1 MKTMKLAGTVA
12 ATALMLA
19 LSACNKPA
27 DTSTPTAL
35 AAADTTK
42 IDTAAVAA
50 AVKADVAGL
59 VAAFNARDAAK
70 AVSYDAP
77 DYVSMMH
84 GVPNVV
90 GPEADLIATQAQVS
104 DPNAKLAVSDE
115 SVDVAAS
122 GDLAVYRA
130 TYAYT
135 FTDATTKA
143 PVTETGNWVLVF
155 KAQPDGARK
164 ISLGVISDLPAPKP

>member
-1 MKTMKLAGTVA
+1 MKSLRLAGAVVA
-12 ATALMLA
+12 VTLLASGCAKKAEDAAPVATAA
-19 LSACNKPA
+19 PA
-27 DTSTPTAL
+27 V
-35 AAADTTK
+35 
-42 IDTAAVAA
+42 DTAAIAA

-59 VAAFNARDAAK
+59 VAAFNARDAVK

-90 GPEADLIATQAQVS
+90 GAEADLVATKAQVA

-115 SVDVAAS
+115 TVDVAAS
-122 GDLAVYRA
+122 GDLATYRA

-135 FTDATTKA
+135 FTDPKTNAA
-143 PVTETGNWVLVF
+143 VTEPGNWILVF
-155 KAQPDGARK
+155 KTQPDGSRK
-164 ISLGVISDLPAPKP
+164 IAYGVISDTPPAK

>member
-1 MKTMKLAGTVA
+1 MTMKLTGSIMALALALNLAACSKPANGDRA
-12 ATALMLA
+12 AT
-19 LSACNKPA
+19 SPA
-27 DTSTPTAL
+27 THVA
-35 AAADTTK
+35 K
-42 IDTAAVAA
+42 VDTAAVAE
-50 AVKADVAGL
+50 AVKADAAGL

-84 GVPNVV
+84 GAPNVV
-90 GPEADLIATQAQVS
+90 GPAADLVATKAQVA
-104 DPNAKLAVSDE
+104 DPNVKLVVSNE

-135 FTDATTKA
+135 FTDPKTKA
-143 PVTETGNWVLVF
+143 PSTETGNWVLVF
-155 KAQPDGARK
+155 KTQPDGSRK
-164 ISLGVISDLPAPKP
+164 ISLGVISDTPPAS

>member
-1 MKTMKLAGTVA
+1 MKLTGSIA
-12 ATALMLA
+12 ATALVLA
-19 LSACNKPA
+19 LSACSKPA
-27 DTSTPTAL
+27 NGDRAATSPATHVA
-35 AAADTTK
+35 K
-42 IDTAAVAA
+42 VDTAAVAE

-77 DYVSMMH
+77 DYVGMMH
-84 GVPNVV
+84 GVPNVI
-90 GPEADLIATQAQVS
+90 GPEADLIATKAQVS

-135 FTDATTKA
+135 FTDAKTKT
-143 PVTETGNWVLVF
+143 PSTETGNWVLVF